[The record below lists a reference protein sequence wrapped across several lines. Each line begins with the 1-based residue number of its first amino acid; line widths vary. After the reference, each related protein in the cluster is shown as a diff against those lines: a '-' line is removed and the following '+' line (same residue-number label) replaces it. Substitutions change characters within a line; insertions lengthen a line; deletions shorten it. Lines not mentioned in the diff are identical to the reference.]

1 MSKSLIQLAN
11 TSTQAIEEN
20 GIISLGNIIR
30 RYGCDCQ
37 LVGNTVSLN
46 SEGYYE
52 VDAAVTVVPTEA
64 GVVTVTLYE
73 DGVAVPG
80 AVSSMYATTAAQP
93 VTIPIVTTIRRFCN
107 CCSGPANL
115 SLVLESGAGNV
126 TNVSLRVKKS

>member
-11 TSTQAIEEN
+11 TSTQALEEN
-20 GIISLGNIIR
+20 GIISPGSIVR

-37 LVGNTVSLN
+37 LVGNAVFLN
-46 SEGYYE
+46 TEGYYE
-52 VDAAVTVVPTEA
+52 ADVTVTVVPTEA
-64 GVVTVTLYE
+64 GVVTVALYE

-80 AVSSMYATTAAQP
+80 AVGSMYATTAAQP

-115 SLVLESGAGNV
+115 TLVLKSGAGNV
-126 TNVSLRVKKS
+126 TNVSSRVKKS